1 MHASIWVLGRAGLPR
16 SSLWPYSA
24 LAVVDTLQ
32 KELQMGA
39 LSLILMTCP
48 MPNNELGFS
57 SIKVQ
62 AQTQRSKSNT
72 TTGVR
77 PSLASGSLGTYGN
90 LYRRRQR
97 YQNQTWEREQV
108 SMPLCIRAI
117 ATFIVMW
124 SRTWRPGPQSGLGCS
139 VSPAVVFPV
148 VKHPQFKFYN
158 FDHSQTNSSVALS
171 IISMPSPYLLL

>member
-32 KELQMGA
+32 KKLQMGA

-97 YQNQTWEREQV
+97 YQNQTWQRERASEHALVHPGYCHVYCHVEQDLTARTTV
-108 SMPLCIRAI
+108 RCGLLCI
-117 ATFIVMW
+117 
-124 SRTWRPGPQSGLGCS
+124 SCCS
-139 VSPAVVFPV
+139 FPCG
-148 VKHPQFKFYN
+148 K
-158 FDHSQTNSSVALS
+158 AS
-171 IISMPSPYLLL
+171 II